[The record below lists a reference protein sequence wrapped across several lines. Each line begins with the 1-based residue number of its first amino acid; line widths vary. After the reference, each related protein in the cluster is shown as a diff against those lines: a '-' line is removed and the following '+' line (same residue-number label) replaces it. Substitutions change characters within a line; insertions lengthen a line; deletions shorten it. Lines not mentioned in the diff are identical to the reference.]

1 MAQNNKETLPLRVQ
15 GPPPGVTAPSDDV
28 RNPQVYETFPNSN
41 SQSHTVKPTGQKNPP
56 QPTIKDGIQSI
67 KPDDFF
73 NVHKIPC
80 ARQGLMTG
88 IGAGAAVG
96 MGRYFVGGT
105 IPKSTN
111 WAFGAF
117 FIGSIIQWEYCR
129 TQRANE
135 RMAVAR
141 IVEVMDKKQA
151 EKKAQAEAARLKQE
165 AEKAKQDA
173 VTAVT
178 KKSWYKF
185 W

>member
-1 MAQNNKETLPLRVQ
+1 MAQDNKEPLRVQ
-15 GPPPGVTAPSDDV
+15 GPPPGATAPSDDV
-28 RNPQVYETFPNSN
+28 KNPQIFETFSNSN
-41 SQSHTVKPTGQKNPP
+41 FQSRTVGSTEGQKNSP

-67 KPDDFF
+67 KSDDFF
-73 NVHKIPC
+73 NVHRIPC

-96 MGRYFVGGT
+96 MGRYFVGGAV
-105 IPKSTN
+105 PKSTN

-117 FIGSIIQWEYCR
+117 FISSIIQWEYCR
-129 TQRANE
+129 AQRAKE

-151 EKKAQAEAARLKQE
+151 EKKAQAEEAARLKRE
-165 AEKAKQDA
+165 AEKARQDA
-173 VTAVT
+173 AA

>member
-1 MAQNNKETLPLRVQ
+1 MAQDNKEPPRVL
-15 GPPPGVTAPSDDV
+15 GPPPGATAPYERVD
-28 RNPQVYETFPNSN
+28 NPQTYETFPSSN
-41 SQSHTVKPTGQKNPP
+41 PQSHTSESAEGQKNPP

-67 KPDDFF
+67 KSDDFF

-88 IGAGAAVG
+88 IASGAAVG
-96 MGRYFVGGT
+96 MGRYFIGAT

-129 TQRANE
+129 AERANE

-151 EKKAQAEAARLKQE
+151 EKKAQAEEAARLKRE
-165 AEKAKQDA
+165 EEKARQDA
-173 VTAVT
+173 AT